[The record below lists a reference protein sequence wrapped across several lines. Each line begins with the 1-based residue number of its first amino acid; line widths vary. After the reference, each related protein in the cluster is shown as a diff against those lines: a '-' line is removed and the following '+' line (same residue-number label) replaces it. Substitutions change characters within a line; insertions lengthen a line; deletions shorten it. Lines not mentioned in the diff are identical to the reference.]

1 MFYQTLYSETLG
13 KSADFPQE
21 NARKCSGN
29 LLSMLLK
36 FGPKFR
42 NNSFLTTFSFL
53 IALRMFILTLSQTH
67 LRLSREKSLN
77 WQHCVFVFKCVTDQ
91 TWQMPILMSA
101 FVLRTCWYESSGFIS
116 FVLSC
121 CCWSYINVHQIRRK
135 MVHAKSQMR
144 LQTIKIMLFL
154 GSVLSLTTGLISSG
168 ILLPIT

>member
-1 MFYQTLYSETLG
+1 MMFYQTLYSETLG

-77 WQHCVFVFKCVTDQ
+77 
-91 TWQMPILMSA
+91 
-101 FVLRTCWYESSGFIS
+101 
-116 FVLSC
+116 
-121 CCWSYINVHQIRRK
+121 
-135 MVHAKSQMR
+135 
-144 LQTIKIMLFL
+144 
-154 GSVLSLTTGLISSG
+154 
-168 ILLPIT
+168 